1 MKPSQ
6 FSIRWLLEVTVIAG
20 VYAVFVRGA
29 LCSAPPNCTYWQIL
43 LLGLTLQIVIGS
55 IQALANGTF
64 FHHGG
69 QGQRNAS

>member
-6 FSIRWLLEVTVIAG
+6 FSIRWLLEVTVIAAI
-20 VYAVFVRGA
+20 YAVFVRGA
-29 LCSAPPNCTYWQIL
+29 IYSAPPYCTYWQIL
-43 LLGLTLQIVIGS
+43 LVGLTIQIVIGS

-69 QGQRNAS
+69 KAQGNSP